1 MDVDARKREVIIA
14 ANWKMHKTRAE
25 VQAFCHRFLPLLD
38 AKDVEVVICPPAVLI
53 DTLVENLGHTP
64 VAAGI
69 QNIHWEKEGA
79 YTGEISAA
87 MAADAGCRYCL
98 CGHSE
103 RRHYFEETS
112 EMITRKAAAALANG
126 LRPIVCVGETLAERE
141 NGYTMEVLR
150 SQLLGS
156 LLGVANGGAQ
166 VVVAYEPVWA
176 IGTGIVASPAD
187 AESAIA
193 YIRSVLVEMWGAA
206 VASTVSILYGG
217 SVKPQNI
224 QELMACPNIDG
235 VLVGGASLD
244 AESFAALANYRAKA

>member
-1 MDVDARKREVIIA
+1 
-14 ANWKMHKTRAE
+14 
-25 VQAFCHRFLPLLD
+25 
-38 AKDVEVVICPPAVLI
+38 
-53 DTLVENLGHTP
+53 
-64 VAAGI
+64 
-69 QNIHWEKEGA
+69 
-79 YTGEISAA
+79 
-87 MAADAGCRYCL
+87 
-98 CGHSE
+98 
-103 RRHYFEETS
+103 
-112 EMITRKAAAALANG
+112 MITRTAAAALANG